1 MRKHFAISIS
11 IFVVGFMVLGVAIV
25 YRLNRAS
32 GEAAPAVPVR
42 PYAAQLL
49 RLPVGAQAVSSSA
62 ADGLVTVT
70 YRQGAA
76 MQMRIFDGQ
85 TGEMIQQIDIVGEG
99 Q

>member
-32 GEAAPAVPVR
+32 SEPVVPER
-42 PYAAQLL
+42 PYAAQVL
-49 RLPVGAQAVSSSA
+49 RLPVGAEPISSSA
-62 ADGLVTVT
+62 ADGLITVT

-85 TGEMIQQIDIVGEG
+85 TGEMVQQIDIVGEG